1 MDEVLKDELLLEID
15 GVEDWMTQF
24 VIDPFFDGN
33 ADGIR
38 MDLFET
44 ESSYIIEAVV
54 LGYCKEDMKIEVAKD
69 GIHILFN
76 KNGKKANRFV
86 TLPYALCKKRINAS
100 FENNI
105 LEIIIQ
111 KKGKR
116 KKKPFRFIK
125 IK

>member
-1 MDEVLKDELLLEID
+1 MDEVLMDELLLEVD
-15 GVEDWMTQF
+15 GVENWMTQF

-33 ADGIR
+33 TDGIR

-69 GIHILFN
+69 GIHIRVN
-76 KNGKKANRFV
+76 KKGKKTSRFV
-86 TLPYALCKKRINAS
+86 TLPLSLCKKRINAS

-105 LEIIIQ
+105 LEITIQ
-111 KKGKR
+111 KQGKN
-116 KKKPFRFIK
+116 KKKPCRFIK
-125 IK
+125 IR